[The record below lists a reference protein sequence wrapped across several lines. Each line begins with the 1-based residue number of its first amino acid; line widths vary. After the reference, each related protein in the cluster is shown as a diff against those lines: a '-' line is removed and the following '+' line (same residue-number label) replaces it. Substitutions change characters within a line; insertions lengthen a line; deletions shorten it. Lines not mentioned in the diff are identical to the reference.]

1 MSDKKI
7 RVGVI
12 GAGSIARSVHLPS
25 LADIDGCE
33 PIWICD
39 LREDRA
45 KAQAERFGIP
55 KYGTNY
61 VSLLENDR
69 PDAVFVLVQPDQLF
83 RIALDSIRAGCHV
96 FMEKP
101 MGITLY
107 QAETLLRE
115 SEKAGVQ
122 CQVGFNRR
130 FVPLVQEVVARM
142 KALGPIH
149 QIDGWFYKNS
159 SAAFY
164 DGCSS
169 AYTCDMVHTVD
180 LIRHIAGAPARQA
193 VKLTARYGDSPVDNA
208 WNALIAFEN
217 GISAT
222 AHANYAT
229 GGRVHGFAIHGAAAS
244 AYIDLGF
251 GTEACSA
258 KILYCVNGTF
268 SMASGGAGEQNIELL
283 DGKQIAESERY
294 YRYYGYYSEDKMF
307 IEALLEG
314 KRVPCDAQD
323 AVETMRLMEQIKT
336 L

>member
-7 RVGVI
+7 RVGIV

-25 LADIDGCE
+25 IADIAECE

-45 KAQAERFGIP
+45 KAQAEKWGIP
-55 KYGTNY
+55 QYGTNY
-61 VSLLENDR
+61 LSLLESNR

-83 RIALDSIRAGCHV
+83 RVALDSIRAGCHV

-130 FVPLVQEVVARM
+130 FIPLVREVVARM
-142 KALGPIH
+142 RAIGPIH

-169 AYTCDMVHTVD
+169 AYTCDMVHTLD
-180 LIRHIAGAPARQA
+180 LIRHIADAPALRG

-229 GGRVHGFAIHGAAAS
+229 GGRVHGFAIHGAGAS

-251 GTEACSA
+251 GAEACSA
-258 KILYCVNGTF
+258 KILYSEGGTF
-268 SMASGGAGEQNIELL
+268 SLASGGAGKQNVELL
-283 DGKQIAESERY
+283 DGKEIAGGERY
-294 YRYYGYYSEDKMF
+294 YKYYGYYLEDKMF
-307 IEALLEG
+307 IDALLAGE
-314 KRVPCDAQD
+314 RVPCDARD
-323 AVETMRLMEQIKT
+323 AVETMRLMEEIET
-336 L
+336 V